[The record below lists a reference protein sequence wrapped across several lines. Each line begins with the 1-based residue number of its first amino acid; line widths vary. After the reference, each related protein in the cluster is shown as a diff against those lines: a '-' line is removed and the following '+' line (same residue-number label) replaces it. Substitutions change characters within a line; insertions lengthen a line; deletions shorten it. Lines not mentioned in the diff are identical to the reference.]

1 MSEEPE
7 VGEVSKLLAR
17 IQVVPNRQLGQN
29 FLIDAG
35 FSQWIVDQLDPQA
48 DDVIVEVGP
57 GTGALSRYL
66 AGRCRR
72 LILIEKDRRLVEY
85 LREEFASA
93 DGRVEVIHGDAVEF
107 DKRPLFLEGRVK
119 LVGNLPYSAATP
131 IMRNFLE
138 QPTPVSRA
146 VLMLQKEVAE
156 RVVAGPHSKARGKLG
171 LRMQC
176 EWRVELLRTAGPD
189 LFYPRPKVD
198 SSILLLEA
206 RSPETLPYFSKRKFD
221 DLTRRGFAQ
230 RRKLLRKNL
239 GQKTDAWG
247 GIALRLGF
255 SEKTRAE
262 ELSLLQWIGLCNG
275 LDEHPA
281 LNLPEDGGGEMFDVV
296 DENDEILKQAARTE
310 VHRQGWRHRA
320 VHIFV
325 LDKGGQLFLQK
336 RSPSKDRHPGKWDSS
351 AAGHLDAGEDYRQ
364 AAERELYEELMVKA
378 VAAEEGGG
386 DLREVARIGA
396 CEGTG
401 WEFVRLYRCGVAG
414 KIRTHGREISC
425 GAYFPLPLVREWVG
439 KRPEDFA
446 PGFIECLRR
455 FGEGGEGCQ

>member
-1 MSEEPE
+1 MS
-7 VGEVSKLLAR
+7 GDEVSKLLSR
-17 IQVVPNRQLGQN
+17 IQVTPNRQLGQN
-29 FLIDAG
+29 FLIDAE

-66 AGRCRR
+66 LGRCRR
-72 LILIEKDRRLVEY
+72 LILIEKDQRLVEY

-93 DGRVEVIHGDAVEF
+93 DGRVEVIHADAVEF
-107 DKRPLFLEGRVK
+107 DTRPLFLEGRVK
-119 LVGNLPYSAATP
+119 LIGNLPYSAATP

-138 QPTPVSRA
+138 QPSPVSRA

-156 RVVAGPHSKARGKLG
+156 RVVAEPHSKAYGKLG
-171 LRMQC
+171 LRIQS
-176 EWRVELLRTAGPD
+176 EWNVELLRTAGPD
-189 LFYPRPKVD
+189 LFHPRPKVE
-198 SSILLLEA
+198 SSILMLEV

-221 DLTRRGFAQ
+221 DLTGRGFAQ
-230 RRKLLRKNL
+230 RRKLLKKNL
-239 GQKTDAWG
+239 GQKTDGWKD
-247 GIALRLGF
+247 IATRLGF
-255 SEKTRAE
+255 SEQARAE
-262 ELSLLQWIGLCNG
+262 ELTLQQWICLCNE
-275 LDEHPA
+275 LDDHPV
-281 LNLPEDGGGEMFDVV
+281 LNLPEDSGGELFDLV
-296 DENDEILKQAARTE
+296 DEKDEVQNQATRAD
-310 VHRQGWRHRA
+310 VHQHGWRHRA

-325 LDKGGQLFLQK
+325 LSKGGQLFLQK

-378 VAAEEGGG
+378 GAAEEEGCGS
-386 DLREVARIGA
+386 LSEVARIDA

-401 WEFVRLYRCGVAG
+401 WEFVRLYCGEVAG

-425 GAYFPLPLVREWVG
+425 GAYFPLSLVQEWVG

-455 FGEGGEGCQ
+455 FGEEVEPQPRRS